1 VEVVDKWDFYLQHN
15 FKHCAAAIIITNHK
29 LFIFVFLPF
38 FFSVLLLEAQ
48 NEEKLSFITDLR
60 ETFL

>member
-15 FKHCAAAIIITNHK
+15 VKRCAAAIILTNHE

-38 FFSVLLLEAQ
+38 FSLSVPIRSTEGRKVVKAILYY
-48 NEEKLSFITDLR
+48 
-60 ETFL
+60 